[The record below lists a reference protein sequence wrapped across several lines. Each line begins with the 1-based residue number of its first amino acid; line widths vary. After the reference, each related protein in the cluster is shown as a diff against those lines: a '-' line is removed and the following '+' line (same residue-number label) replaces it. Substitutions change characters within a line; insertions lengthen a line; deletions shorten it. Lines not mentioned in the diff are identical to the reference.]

1 MVYWWLILQNQTTI
15 VKWEVKGSNKKKKDA
30 NEKKRIEW
38 PDKKKDAYEKRER
51 ERIEIVNKGL

>member
-1 MVYWWLILQNQTTI
+1 MQM
-15 VKWEVKGSNKKKKDA
+15 K
-30 NEKKRIEW
+30 KKRIEW